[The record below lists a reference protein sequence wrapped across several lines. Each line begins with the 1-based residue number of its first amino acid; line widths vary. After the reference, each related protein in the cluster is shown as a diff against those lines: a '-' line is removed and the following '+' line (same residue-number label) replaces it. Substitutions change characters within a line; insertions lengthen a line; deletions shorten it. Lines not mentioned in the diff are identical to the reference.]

1 MSAWVSSTKGVFTGR
16 VNPASCLL
24 SPTAGFHLC
33 SAGVAFG
40 SQPRGHKTRLKQQMS
55 PRGSLEDCPSGHPGK
70 PQLLSHPN
78 WRMCMLRLGL
88 DPNLTTGCPVE
99 VLFLQV
105 AGKTCNDMSRKLL
118 LVEHV
123 EYVRLVTL
131 HPGGGLWLIAAH
143 RNGNTDLLASVGS
156 CRVTGTC
163 SSASGALAGPA
174 GTHIF

>member
-16 VNPASCLL
+16 VNPASRLL
-24 SPTAGFHLC
+24 SPTARFHLC

-40 SQPRGHKTRLKQQMS
+40 SQPCGHKTRLKQQMS

-88 DPNLTTGCPVE
+88 DPNLTPGCPVE

-105 AGKTCNDMSRKLL
+105 AGKTWNSMSRK
-118 LVEHV
+118 
-123 EYVRLVTL
+123 VTA
-131 HPGGGLWLIAAH
+131 G
-143 RNGNTDLLASVGS
+143 
-156 CRVTGTC
+156 GTC
-163 SSASGALAGPA
+163 GVCETGDPVSWRWSLADCSSQEWR
-174 GTHIF
+174 H